1 MPLDP
6 ERSRIWEALGIG
18 PQWLER
24 ASPDPLLSEAPP
36 PPAAA
41 PAARAAAV
49 PARPAASGASQSQPY
64 APQPQP
70 RAGIPAS
77 PVSATRIARPAVGA
91 SRPAPRAVVARPV
104 QVVRAEQPVI
114 TADAQKIFEGIETA
128 SWAELAERLPHCEA
142 CGLSKSRIRTV
153 FADGEPG
160 CPIVMVG
167 EAPGA
172 EEDLQGK
179 PFVGKSG
186 QLLSAALASVGIV
199 RGKDAAIINVLKCR
213 PPGNRDPMPEEVT
226 VCRHF
231 LDRQLELLAPKLLV
245 LMGRPA
251 ARTILGVDE
260 TIGRLRG
267 QTHRVEIGGR
277 SVPVIVTYHPSY
289 LLRQLSEK
297 EKFWHDL
304 VAVKRLLAAA
314 EQPSA

>member
-1 MPLDP
+1 MPLDA
-6 ERSRIWEALGIG
+6 ERSQIWEALGIG
-18 PQWLER
+18 PQWIER
-24 ASPDPLLSEAPP
+24 ASPDPLLESAPSASR

-41 PAARAAAV
+41 RPASAPAAPRAAQPQGRAAV
-49 PARPAASGASQSQPY
+49 AARPV
-64 APQPQP
+64 
-70 RAGIPAS
+70 RM
-77 PVSATRIARPAVGA
+77 ARPAVSTARQTVSQSVRPA
-91 SRPAPRAVVARPV
+91 SRGAAPAALVT
-104 QVVRAEQPVI
+104 AE
-114 TADAQKIFEGIETA
+114 AQKIFEGIETA
-128 SWAELAERLPHCEA
+128 SWEELAERLPHCEA
-142 CGLSKSRIRTV
+142 CGLAKSRIRTV
-153 FADGEPG
+153 FADGAPG
-160 CPIVMVG
+160 CPVVMVG

-186 QLLSAALASVGIV
+186 QLLSAALASVGIE

-251 ARTILGVDE
+251 ARTVLGVDQA
-260 TIGRLRG
+260 ISRLRG
-267 QTHRVEIGGR
+267 ETHKIEIGGR

-289 LLRQLSEK
+289 LLRQLQEK

-304 VAVKRLLAAA
+304 VAVKRLLAAVT
-314 EQPSA
+314 QPPT

>member
-1 MPLDP
+1 MPLDL

-24 ASPDPLLSEAPP
+24 ASPDPLLSEGAQP
-36 PPAAA
+36 PPAAVSAA
-41 PAARAAAV
+41 PAV
-49 PARPAASGASQSQPY
+49 PGDLQAL
-64 APQPQP
+64 P

-77 PVSATRIARPAVGA
+77 PVSATRIARPVVSA
-91 SRPAPRAVVARPV
+91 SRPIARSDTRPVARPI
-104 QVVRAEQPVI
+104 QVVQAIRSEQPVI

-128 SWAELAERLPHCEA
+128 SWEELAERLPHCEA
-142 CGLSKSRIRTV
+142 CGLSKRRIRTV

-289 LLRQLSEK
+289 LLRQLQEK

-304 VAVKRLLAAA
+304 VAVKRLLAATA
-314 EQPSA
+314 QPSA